1 MRAGKEQDSGHKK
14 VYIWQ
19 DASPMK
25 SAHDG
30 LVRSAISTEGQNV
43 SKSMRRR
50 WRDSQDQ
57 DGQPERLQ
65 AMSG

>member
-1 MRAGKEQDSGHKK
+1 
-14 VYIWQ
+14 
-19 DASPMK
+19 MK